1 MQKKKK
7 ELNKASYKRNTIG
20 EKLSA
25 KQREGAITLLKPY
38 VFSSTTHQYINIQR
52 KKTQTKR
59 GQTSKVKNMTL
70 EAAPYQFQIKFASI
84 CHHL

>member
-25 KQREGAITLLKPY
+25 KQREGAITLLKP
-38 VFSSTTHQYINIQR
+38 
-52 KKTQTKR
+52 
-59 GQTSKVKNMTL
+59 
-70 EAAPYQFQIKFASI
+70 
-84 CHHL
+84 